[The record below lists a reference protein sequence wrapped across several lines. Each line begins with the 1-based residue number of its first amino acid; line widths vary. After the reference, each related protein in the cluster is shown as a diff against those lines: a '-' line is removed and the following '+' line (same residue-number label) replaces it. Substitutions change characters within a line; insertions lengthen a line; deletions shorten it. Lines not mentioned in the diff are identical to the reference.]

1 MSGIYIPG
9 VSLPTD
15 GDFELWIA
23 VKKDGSFTY
32 NVRGG
37 WNDGKQNAITV
48 PNHGRLG
55 DLDELKT
62 KIKKED
68 SGYELNSFGDGM
80 WTAFRS
86 VYQCIDTTPTII
98 PTDKER

>member
-1 MSGIYIPG
+1 MSDIYIPG

-37 WNDGKQNAITV
+37 WNDGKQKAIAV
-48 PNHGRLG
+48 PDHGRLG
-55 DLDELKT
+55 DLDALE
-62 KIKKED
+62 KETFFSSYFND
-68 SGYELNSFGDGM
+68 KEKEIVR
-80 WTAFRS
+80 AFI
-86 VYQCIDTTPTII
+86 VTTPTVI
-98 PTDKER
+98 PADKEK